1 MTDRPW
7 HPSGSAPEG
16 VIVETKLEG
25 ANGTRNEQTLIRRG
39 RLWYLP
45 GEDDMYVYY
54 APTHWRDVK

>member
-25 ANGTRNEQTLIRRG
+25 ANGTRNEQSLIRHG
-39 RLWYLP
+39 LLWFFP
-45 GEDDMYVYY
+45 DESMYVYY
-54 APTHWRDVK
+54 IPTHWRDCK